1 MDTAEA
7 LQFIRDNHRGVL
19 MVYRRDGAVQA
30 SPVTAAVDAEGRVVI
45 SSRETAFKVKH
56 LLRDPRAAYCG
67 FADDFYGPWVQ
78 VEGSAEIV
86 HLPEAL
92 ELLVD
97 YYRSVAGEH
106 PDWDDYRAAMVRD
119 QRVLI
124 RIQVERAGP
133 NRAG

>member
-1 MDTAEA
+1 MDTADA

-19 MVYRRDGAVQA
+19 MAYRRDGAVQA
-30 SPVTAAVDAEGRVVI
+30 SPVTASVDSEGRVVI

-56 LLRDPRAAYCG
+56 LQRDPRAAYCG
-67 FADDFYGPWVQ
+67 FGDDFYGRWVQ
-78 VEGSAEIV
+78 IEGTAEIV

-92 ELLVD
+92 EPLVD

-133 NRAG
+133 DRAG

>member
-1 MDTAEA
+1 MDTADA
-7 LQFIRDNHRGVL
+7 LEFIRDNHRGVL
-19 MVYRRDGAVQA
+19 MAYRRDGAVQA
-30 SPVTAAVDAEGRVVI
+30 SPVAAAVDAEGRVVI

-67 FADDFYGPWVQ
+67 FADEFYGPWVQ

-124 RIQVERAGP
+124 RIQVERSGP
-133 NRAG
+133 SRAG

>member
-1 MDTAEA
+1 MDTTDA
-7 LQFIRDNHRGVL
+7 LQFILGNHRGVL
-19 MVYRRDGAVQA
+19 IAYRQDGAVQA
-30 SPVTAAVDAEGRVVI
+30 SPVTASVDPEGHVVI

-56 LLRDPRAAYCG
+56 LQRDPRAAYCG
-67 FADDFYGPWVQ
+67 FSDDFYGHWVQ
-78 VEGSAEIV
+78 IEGTATIV

-92 ELLVD
+92 EPLVD

-124 RIQVERAGP
+124 RIQVDRAGP
-133 NRAG
+133 DRAG

>member
-1 MDTAEA
+1 MA
-7 LQFIRDNHRGVL
+7 
-19 MVYRRDGAVQA
+19 YRQDGAVQA
-30 SPVTAAVDAEGRVVI
+30 SPVTASVDSEGHVVI

-56 LLRDPRAAYCG
+56 LQRDPRAAYCG
-67 FADDFYGPWVQ
+67 LSDDFYGRWVQ
-78 VEGSAEIV
+78 VEGTATIV

-92 ELLVD
+92 EPLVD

-133 NRAG
+133 SRAG

>member
-19 MVYRRDGAVQA
+19 MTYRQDGAVQA
-30 SPVTAAVDAEGRVVI
+30 SPVTASVDSEGLVAI

-56 LLRDPRAAYCG
+56 LQRDPRAAYCG
-67 FADDFYGPWVQ
+67 FGDAFFGDWVQ
-78 VEGSAEIV
+78 VEGRAEIV

-92 ELLVD
+92 EPLVE

>member
-1 MDTAEA
+1 MT
-7 LQFIRDNHRGVL
+7 
-19 MVYRRDGAVQA
+19 YRQDGAVQA
-30 SPVTAAVDAEGRVVI
+30 SPVTASVDSEGLVAI

-56 LLRDPRAAYCG
+56 LQRDPRAAYCG
-67 FADDFYGPWVQ
+67 FGDAFFGDWVQ
-78 VEGSAEIV
+78 VEGRAEIV

-92 ELLVD
+92 EPLVE

>member
-19 MVYRRDGAVQA
+19 MTYRQDGAVQA
-30 SPVTAAVDAEGRVVI
+30 SPVTASVDSEGLVAI

-56 LLRDPRAAYCG
+56 LQRDPRAAYCG
-67 FADDFYGPWVQ
+67 FGDAFFGDWVQ
-78 VEGSAEIV
+78 VEGRAELV

-92 ELLVD
+92 EPLVE

>member
-1 MDTAEA
+1 MDTTEA

-30 SPVTAAVDAEGRVVI
+30 SPVSAGVDAEGRVVI

-78 VEGSAEIV
+78 VEGPAEIV

-92 ELLVD
+92 EPLVD

-106 PDWDDYRAAMVRD
+106 PDWDEYRAAMVEE
-119 QRVLI
+119 QRVI
-124 RIQVERAGP
+124 VRFEIERAGP
-133 NRAG
+133 NVAG

>member
-19 MVYRRDGAVQA
+19 MVHRKDGAVQG
-30 SPVTAAVDAEGRVVI
+30 SPVTAGVDTDGRVVI
-45 SSRETAFKVKH
+45 SSRESAYKVKH

-67 FADDFYGPWVQ
+67 FRDDFFGRWVH
-78 VEGSAEIV
+78 VEGAAEVV

-97 YYRSVAGEH
+97 YYRAIAGEH
-106 PDWDDYRAAMVRD
+106 PDWDEYRAAMVND

-124 RIQVERAGP
+124 RIHVERAGP